1 MTVTFRLQEASAGF
15 FAQVGGTVIDT
26 AVEPLEPEP
35 DEEPAL
41 GATVTVAFDNAGIF
55 GDDRCDIYD
64 DVYPR
69 YRALRSAWWHTLSS
83 ALDEPTPLRPYL
95 LPLPAEGAQLGPSL
109 PVRSRPSVEFEV
121 VALDAVP
128 RSSYLDRLRREYGLA
143 YGLRGSGGRL
153 HDLAEGLLLAA
164 RAATDTL
171 PEVESFVE
179 LGAGTGAVA
188 GMVLR
193 RTQPKRALLQDSS
206 EAVIRHLREHL
217 GPLAIQTSTNLD
229 VVAADCRELPFA
241 DPVSLLVVGLPY
253 ALVPSLLA
261 RSGER
266 IRAALGNDGLLV
278 AATSTVGMRFYQALT
293 DGGEPRLAGWPW
305 YVAATTLRELF
316 GSGAM
321 VRVRNVIVSIVAA
334 STARVD
340 ATVAGMVS
348 RGAEI
353 IA

>member
-55 GDDRCDIYD
+55 GDDRSDIYD

-69 YRALRSAWWHTLSS
+69 YRALRSAWWHTLSNT
-83 ALDEPTPLRPYL
+83 LDDPTPLRPYL
-95 LPLPAEGAQLGPSL
+95 LPLPAQGAPLGPPL
-109 PVRSRPSVEFEV
+109 PARSRPGAEFEV
-121 VALDAVP
+121 VPLDAVP
-128 RSSYLDRLRREYGLA
+128 RSSYLDRLRREYGLE

-153 HDLAEGLLLAA
+153 HDLAEGLLLAT

-179 LGAGTGAVA
+179 LGAGTGAIA
-188 GMVLR
+188 AMVLR
-193 RTQPKRALLQDSS
+193 RTQPKRALLHDSS
-206 EAVIRHLREHL
+206 QAVMRHLREHL
-217 GPLAIQTSTNLD
+217 GPLAIQTGTNLD
-229 VVAADCRELPFA
+229 VVSTDCRELPFA

-261 RSGER
+261 RSGQR
-266 IRAALGNDGLLV
+266 IRAALGDDGLLV

-293 DGGEPRLAGWPW
+293 DGSEPRVTAWPW
-305 YVAATTLRELF
+305 YVAGATLRDLF

-321 VRVRNVIVSIVAA
+321 VRVRNVVISVVAA

-340 ATVAGMVS
+340 ATVAGRVS
-348 RGAEI
+348 RGAESL
-353 IA
+353 A